1 MAAREPDIWQILDQS
16 EALNSIKREKNRL
29 SLTLLLIA
37 AAYYTTL
44 LLGPTSLK
52 AVFSLP
58 VAGALNL
65 GTLFAISQYPF
76 CGLLAW
82 VYLHRMRA
90 VDRRVALLVTQ
101 HKQGALK

>member
-1 MAAREPDIWQILDQS
+1 MAARDPDVWQILDQS
-16 EALNSIKREKNRL
+16 EALTRIKREKNSL

-37 AAYYTTL
+37 TVYYTLL

-58 VAGALNL
+58 LAGELNVGTVFAL
-65 GTLFAISQYPF
+65 SQYPF

-82 VYLHRMRA
+82 IYLHKMRA
-90 VDRRVALLVTQ
+90 VDRQVALLVKQ
-101 HKQGALK
+101 FKQGDL